1 MDAIQFSRQLTK
13 CIILIWP
20 LGYFNFAV
28 YFLSPLIMIYNN
40 IQMDTYNYG
49 FTQSHTLYHVSI
61 SLLCLLIRSPHNI
74 YQSISSCG
82 HALMISYLMHDK
94 SWKNRIVIAELIST
108 LKKLL
113 VNRVRIDP
121 LTYQMIAVIILQVES
136 RKYFW
141 HWISFKIDWIFYANN
156 LSSLCLQ
163 DIFLT
168 RQVYENN

>member
-1 MDAIQFSRQLTK
+1 MYHSHLTLRIFQL
-13 CIILIWP
+13 CGVFP
-20 LGYFNFAV
+20 F
-28 YFLSPLIMIYNN
+28 PLIMIYNN

-61 SLLCLLIRSPHNI
+61 SLLYLLIRSPHNI

-113 VNRVRIDP
+113 VNKGRNNLLSLLDMKRGNLSND
-121 LTYQMIAVIILQVES
+121 YRIILQVEL

-141 HWISFKIDWIFYANN
+141 HWKSFKIDWLLHANN

-168 RQVYENN
+168 RHVYENN